1 MIDHLKHMA
10 VFARVVDKG
19 SFRAAAQ
26 DIGVAPSRVSQTIT
40 DLENYLGTTLLYRT
54 TRKLALTGEGRT
66 LYEHVTEMLRSA
78 EAGFNGINANTQD
91 PVGALRVTVP
101 AFLAISDLSTAMAS
115 FIKRYPNVA
124 LSLYYSDR
132 RDDIIE
138 NGFDL
143 AIKAGSLPD
152 SAMMSRKLGAI
163 SRALVAGAGYA
174 GARPVPARPADLED
188 WDWVQYQQRSDTIEL
203 ISDKGET
210 VKVNGKSQ
218 IEVDSVN
225 ALYHFALQDVGA
237 TVLTENLAVQGVAS
251 GTLVRLLPKWRLPD
265 VDLHAVWPD
274 SSRRENLTLHFVRF
288 LAEIHGRR
296 VEHRK
301 ASQHLVK
308 IHHLVPFDDG

>member
-40 DLENYLGTTLLYRT
+40 DLESFLGTTLLYRT

-66 LYEHVTEMLRSA
+66 LYARVTEMLRSA
-78 EAGFNGINANTQD
+78 EAGFNEINANMQD

-101 AFLAISDLSTAMAS
+101 AFLAMSDLSTAIAT

-124 LSLYYSDR
+124 LSLHYSDR
-132 RDDIIE
+132 RVDIIE

-143 AIKAGSLPD
+143 AIKAGTLAD

-163 SRALVAGAGYA
+163 SRTLVAGAGYA

-188 WDWVQYQQRSDTIEL
+188 WDWIQYQQRSDTVDL
-203 ISDKGET
+203 ISEKGET
-210 VKVNGKSQ
+210 EKLSGQSQ

-225 ALYHFALQDVGA
+225 ALYHFALQDVGV
-237 TVLTENLAVQGVAS
+237 TVLTENLAAQGVAS
-251 GTLVRLLPKWRLPD
+251 GALVRLLPKWRPPD
-265 VDLHAVWPD
+265 IDLHAIWPD
-274 SSRRENLTLHFVRF
+274 TSRRENLTLLFVRF
-288 LAEIHGRR
+288 LADELGR
-296 VEHRK
+296 
-301 ASQHLVK
+301 
-308 IHHLVPFDDG
+308 